1 MEWIFYF
8 QDTVRSS
15 IAGMSGYFQVSFR
28 SVVRG
33 YHVYRVVWTPVV
45 GEELSTQQEHGNP
58 EDLYAVAIIK
68 SDTTVGHIP
77 REISKTCFHFINHD
91 GEINCKI
98 TGGKQRSVLLEGGLE
113 VPCVYTFKGKKKL
126 VDKLTTILQ
135 GMKFELVD

>member
-98 TGGKQRSVLLEGGLE
+98 TGGETTFCATGRRARSSMWVH
-113 VPCVYTFKGKKKL
+113 
-126 VDKLTTILQ
+126 I
-135 GMKFELVD
+135 